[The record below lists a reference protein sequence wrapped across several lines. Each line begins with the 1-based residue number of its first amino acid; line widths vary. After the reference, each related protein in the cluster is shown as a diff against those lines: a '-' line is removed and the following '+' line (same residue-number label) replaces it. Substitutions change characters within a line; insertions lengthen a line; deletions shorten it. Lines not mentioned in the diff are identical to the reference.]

1 MGSLK
6 FALLCNKQE
15 NETAVMSMWRS
26 VKALDTQGA
35 EAQADN
41 AFRMEIISMKGFVN
55 LRTVL

>member
-15 NETAVMSMWRS
+15 NETAVMIMWRS

-35 EAQADN
+35 EAHADL
-41 AFRMEIISMKGFVN
+41 AVI
-55 LRTVL
+55 

>member
-35 EAQADN
+35 EALADL
-41 AFRMEIISMKGFVN
+41 AV
-55 LRTVL
+55 T